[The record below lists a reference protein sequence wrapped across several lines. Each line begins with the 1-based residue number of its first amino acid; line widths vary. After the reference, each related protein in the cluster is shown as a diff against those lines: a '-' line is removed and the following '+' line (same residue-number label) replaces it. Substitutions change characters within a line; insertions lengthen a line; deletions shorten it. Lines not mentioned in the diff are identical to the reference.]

1 MLFDP
6 PHFLVLRDACAP
18 RPCGF
23 AADVYDVR
31 SICDHPFG
39 VRPHAPGRAELPTI
53 AKAIRREVDDAHHER
68 ALAYGEHTSRKLP
81 FTNTHHK
88 AKVKRKKAKV
98 KNASS
103 LLPFSFDLF
112 T

>member
-1 MLFDP
+1 MLFDTSYLL
-6 PHFLVLRDACAP
+6 FRRDACAP

-31 SICDHPFG
+31 PICDHPFG
-39 VRPHAPGRAELPTI
+39 VRPHAPGCGQLPPIAE
-53 AKAIRREVDDAHHER
+53 AIRREVDDAHHER

-88 AKVKRKKAKV
+88 AKVKRKKAKE
-98 KNASS
+98 KN
-103 LLPFSFDLF
+103 
-112 T
+112 